1 MVDLD
6 EGPVCPNQ
14 TFSQN
19 SGVSCQP
26 SQQWR
31 APRPPRS
38 LSSTPTVSKGFWTGR
53 IGYNNTPVVSRRSPS
68 RHSVLPRSAS
78 ALEKLPR
85 GSELYSRARMVEIL
99 HSEDEMM
106 ARRPGEEEE
115 EDHLVVQLPSGA
127 RQKVARGR
135 LAGAET
141 TVR

>member
-1 MVDLD
+1 M
-6 EGPVCPNQ
+6 
-14 TFSQN
+14 
-19 SGVSCQP
+19 
-26 SQQWR
+26 
-31 APRPPRS
+31 
-38 LSSTPTVSKGFWTGR
+38 
-53 IGYNNTPVVSRRSPS
+53 VSRRSPS

>member
-1 MVDLD
+1 
-6 EGPVCPNQ
+6 
-14 TFSQN
+14 
-19 SGVSCQP
+19 
-26 SQQWR
+26 
-31 APRPPRS
+31 
-38 LSSTPTVSKGFWTGR
+38 
-53 IGYNNTPVVSRRSPS
+53 
-68 RHSVLPRSAS
+68 
-78 ALEKLPR
+78 
-85 GSELYSRARMVEIL
+85 MVEIL